1 LTGSFPAQL
10 QIDNVATP
18 RHRLAWEEA
27 FMAKERKPKP
37 LKGTGSPSSVP
48 SSAAEPPSAL
58 PESDP
63 QKEPFTPR
71 TLDRTIIAM
80 PLLEKVRDAKPEDEF
95 DIIIDVNLEY
105 SGGRSAA
112 RYTLWEWI
120 DALPGVLPSHP
131 QAAGEA
137 ASSTKQPASGEGKRQ
152 GIDASKSKYSQQYL
166 FGRLSAA
173 NMQTLVRQSEQSRK
187 ERPTPDGKLGK
198 SPLYRIWQ
206 DDEVRP
212 FTNLSISTVK
222 ADAARNA
229 FGTSGKDIVWAVL
242 DTGIDA
248 KHPHFAEYK
257 NLELSDPIAH
267 RDFTRGSA
275 SDMEL
280 AASARMDKK
289 GHGTH
294 VAGII
299 AGKFQA
305 EKGKKIVATVQ
316 RRNESGS
323 VVPEEVTD
331 IEVMSG
337 MAPQCKLLSLK
348 VLDDSGKGLAS
359 NMIAAIEYIQEING
373 GGRRIRVHG
382 VNMSVGYDFEPKW
395 FACGQSPLCVEV
407 DRLVRSG
414 VVVVVAAGNTGYGYN
429 QSLAL
434 GAVPA
439 GQDVTIN
446 DPGNAELAIT
456 VGSTHREMPHVYGVS
471 YFSSKGP
478 TGDGRLKPDMVA
490 PGEKIISCR
499 SGETGSTN
507 PALKPSSASTAA
519 PATDAPEAPDP
530 SQSAGITAYYKE
542 DSGTSMAAPHVSGVI
557 AAFLSVRREFIGKPE
572 AVKEIFMSTATDLK
586 RAVYFQGKGLVDLMR
601 AIQSV

>member
-1 LTGSFPAQL
+1 
-10 QIDNVATP
+10 
-18 RHRLAWEEA
+18 
-27 FMAKERKPKP
+27 MAKKKQ
-37 LKGTGSPSSVP
+37 TTSSVSG
-48 SSAAEPPSAL
+48 SSNSAQD
-58 PESDP
+58 DP
-63 QKEPFTPR
+63 VEKPFTPE
-71 TLDRTIIAM
+71 TLDRTIIAL
-80 PLLEKVRDAKPEDEF
+80 PLLDKIRKAKPSDQF

-105 SGGRSAA
+105 AGGRAEARKILWQWVDELPEVRRSKDVAASGGSVPA
-112 RYTLWEWI
+112 
-120 DALPGVLPSHP
+120 PP
-131 QAAGEA
+131 AGKA
-137 ASSTKQPASGEGKRQ
+137 Q

-173 NMQTLVRQSEQSRK
+173 NIRALVQRNEQARR
-187 ERPTPDGKLGK
+187 ETANEAGKPGP
-198 SPLYRIWQ
+198 SALYRIWQ
-206 DDEVRP
+206 DDAVRR

-229 FGTSGKDIVWAVL
+229 FSTSGKDIVWAVV
-242 DTGIDA
+242 DTGIDRE
-248 KHPHFAEYK
+248 HPHFQK
-257 NLELSDPIAH
+257 FRNLELSAPLCH
-267 RDFTRGSA
+267 RDFTESGA
-275 SDMEL
+275 DDAEL
-280 AASARMDKK
+280 AKSACIDKA

-299 AGKFQA
+299 AGECTCA
-305 EKGKKIVATVQ
+305 DGHTIVATV
-316 RRNESGS
+316 RRRAESGDVS
-323 VVPEEVTD
+323 TDTITD
-331 IEVMSG
+331 IPVMSG

-348 VLDDSGKGLAS
+348 VLDDAGNGLAS
-359 NMIAAIEYIQEING
+359 NLIAALEYIQELNG

-429 QSLAL
+429 QSLSRGPA
-434 GAVPA
+434 PA

-478 TGDGRLKPDMVA
+478 TGDGRLKPDIVA
-490 PGEKIISCR
+490 PGEKIISCQ
-499 SGETGSTN
+499 SGNAGPQGEAASGATPADTGAA
-507 PALKPSSASTAA
+507 PASTA
-519 PATDAPEAPDP
+519 PAANIA
-530 SQSAGITAYYKE
+530 SYKE

-557 AAFLSVRREFIGKPE
+557 AAFLSVRREFIGNPE
-572 AVKEIFMSTATDLK
+572 AVKRTFMSTATDLK
-586 RAVYFQGKGLVDLMR
+586 RAIYFQGSGLVDLMR

>member
-1 LTGSFPAQL
+1 
-10 QIDNVATP
+10 
-18 RHRLAWEEA
+18 
-27 FMAKERKPKP
+27 MAKAKGK
-37 LKGTGSPSSVP
+37 KSAAGTGSGTGQRPPATDRSS
-48 SSAAEPPSAL
+48 SL
-58 PESDP
+58 PQSDP
-63 QKEPFTPR
+63 KGESFTPR
-71 TLDRTIIAM
+71 TLDRTIIAV
-80 PLLEKVRDAKPEDEF
+80 PLLERIINAKATDEF

-112 RYTLWEWI
+112 RQILWGWI
-120 DALPGVLPSHP
+120 DALPDVLPSGSA
-131 QAAGEA
+131 AAGLA
-137 ASSTKQPASGEGKRQ
+137 APGPGPGTGGSAPGGARRQ

-173 NMQTLVRQSEQSRK
+173 NIQALVRRNEQARK
-187 ERPTPDGKLGK
+187 DNPTPDGKPGK
-198 SPLYRIWQ
+198 SALYRIWQ
-206 DDEVRP
+206 DDEVRT
-212 FTNLSISTVK
+212 FTNVSISTVK
-222 ADAARNA
+222 ADAARNS

-242 DTGIDA
+242 DTGIDGD
-248 KHPHFAEYK
+248 HPHFRLYG
-257 NLELSDPIAH
+257 NLKLSDPVAH

-275 SDMEL
+275 SDVEL
-280 AASARMDKK
+280 AASACIDRK

-299 AGKFQA
+299 AGKYLAGNGQN
-305 EKGKKIVATVQ
+305 IVATVQ
-316 RRNESGS
+316 RRDEAGS
-323 VVPEEVTD
+323 VVTDEVTD
-331 IEVMSG
+331 IKEMSG

-348 VLDDSGKGLAS
+348 VLDDGGKGLAS
-359 NMIAAIEYIQEING
+359 NMIAALEYIQELNG
-373 GGRRIRVHG
+373 GGRRVRVHG

-434 GAVPA
+434 GSVPA

-499 SGETGSTN
+499 SGNAS
-507 PALKPSSASTAA
+507 PANSAANAAPADTAA
-519 PATDAPEAPDP
+519 PG
-530 SQSAGITAYYKE
+530 AGAAAQAADSTAYYRE

-557 AAFLSVRREFIGKPE
+557 AAFLSVRREFVGNPE
-572 AVKEIFMSTATDLK
+572 AVKQIFMSTATDLK